1 MRQPLLA
8 EWLWRETEQIV
19 LAQATA
25 IRLKFEAGTWG
36 RTYRRITDQV
46 DKASGDI
53 RQLAVAVDG
62 WLADSAAGRLNT
74 ADAQQATTAAC
85 KHEPPPP
92 PNLAPR
98 NAPSRQLEGMETKP
112 QHRQSDVLTLMC
124 VLVSRAATTVVSDD
138 LMEVDR
144 IYRYT
149 NQYAQAVIAIYSL
162 LPTEND
168 RRTVHQDLMTSL
180 RYRLTAA
187 RDRLA
192 ALLGDVNSFTARIP
206 SLGGQSFMAPLLQ
219 GVGQYFAAFVDSAR
233 SAGAA
238 LEVTIALLADELVA
252 PGFDYSRHPR
262 TLPAVPEAR
271 KRIAL
276 DATLRRAAVRPL
288 AFVGGGERAQVRDA
302 VERWLGIIEGARGRR
317 GGITVDVDMDV
328 DMDA

>member
-8 EWLWRETEQIV
+8 EWLWRETGQVV

-25 IRLKFEAGTWG
+25 IRLKFEARTWS
-36 RTYRRITDQV
+36 RTYPRINDLV

-74 ADAQQATTAAC
+74 ADAQRATTAAC
-85 KHEPPPP
+85 KHEPP
-92 PNLAPR
+92 NGASR
-98 NAPSRQLEGMETKP
+98 NAPSRHLEGIETKP
-112 QHRQSDVLTLMC
+112 QHRRSDVLTLMC
-124 VLVSRAATTVVSDD
+124 VLVSRAATTIVTDD
-138 LMEVDR
+138 LMEVER

-168 RRTVHQDLMTSL
+168 RRTVHRDLMTSL
-180 RYRLTAA
+180 RNRLTIV

-192 ALLGDVNSFTARIP
+192 ALLGDLNNFVARIP
-206 SLGGQSFMAPLLQ
+206 DLDGQNFLAPLLQ
-219 GVGQYFAAFVDSAR
+219 GVGQYFFAFVASAR
-233 SAGAA
+233 SVGAA
-238 LEVTIALLADELVA
+238 LEVTIGLLADELIA
-252 PGFDYSRHPR
+252 PGFDYARHPR

-288 AFVGGGERAQVRDA
+288 AFIGGAERTQVRDA
-302 VERWLGIIEGARGRR
+302 VERWLSIIEAARGR
-317 GGITVDVDMDV
+317 GTEITMDV